1 MTENSSRL
9 MRIAGIA
16 GAGSAAAGVAIAAA
30 LASGV
35 IHDASS
41 AHTTTSSSLGTT
53 QDDQGGFTSTGS
65 GNSTGGIGVPSQ
77 QQGPVA
83 RSNGS

>member
-1 MTENSSRL
+1 MTEKSNRL
-9 MRIAGIA
+9 MRVAGLA

-41 AHTTTSSSLGTT
+41 THTTSSSIGTT
-53 QDDQGGFTSTGS
+53 QGEQDDGGVNS
-65 GNSTGGIGVPSQ
+65 GNSTGGLGVPSQ